1 MQGKRKKN
9 MGKVT
14 AAILLTG
21 CFMLTTGHGVMA
33 QESKSNPETTPPK
46 VKLDFDKIQQTL
58 KQDNTASGGTAA
70 QASSMQVKPAMTGN
84 TGRETPQARG
94 EAMRKKNLSSDVM
107 AELGFAKKR
116 PTSNNGNTASDKTAI
131 PAPAA
136 STGQMPATSA
146 APTVNGMQVGPA
158 MMGTMGGSLIS
169 SDMMAEMQ
177 KKVMAENMKS
187 IQESVQASIMESM
200 KGAAQQTTKET
211 KPE

>member
-1 MQGKRKKN
+1 MEKLI
-9 MGKVT
+9 T
-14 AAILLTG
+14 AILLTG
-21 CFMLTTGHGVMA
+21 CVLLAASSGIAADASG
-33 QESKSNPETTPPK
+33 EKPPK
-46 VKLDFDKIQQTL
+46 VKLDLDNI
-58 KQDNTASGGTAA
+58 KQALNKESTASDKTAA
-70 QASSMQVKPAMTGN
+70 SPANGMQANPAMTGSI
-84 TGRETPQARG
+84 GQQTPQERG
-94 EAMRKKNLSSDVM
+94 EAMRKKFVNSNVM
-107 AELGFAKKR
+107 AGGNIAKS
-116 PTSNNGNTASDKTAI
+116 PQASNKENTASDKTAV